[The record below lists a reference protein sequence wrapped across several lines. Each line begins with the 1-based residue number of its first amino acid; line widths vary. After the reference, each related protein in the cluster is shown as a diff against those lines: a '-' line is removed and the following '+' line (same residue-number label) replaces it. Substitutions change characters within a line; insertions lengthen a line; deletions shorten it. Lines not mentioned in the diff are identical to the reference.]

1 MAVNTNTLA
10 GILAASKTTKP
21 KPAAPGSGQI
31 RYVPSYAN
39 PTATAKQNTI
49 NKSLATASKPVN
61 QRGVAIPAGA
71 TNAASLASANAINTA
86 AARVNQP
93 TSTTT
98 PVNVTGGGTYQ
109 GYEPMAIDGD
119 PSIAGPV
126 QVQPETVTPGTAET
140 AAAEEAAPQY
150 SVYDDPFYQQ
160 ALQGAQSQFNL
171 ERIGALGTKAYQEM
185 GINRELQGRP
195 ATAEA
200 ERRRLAGNYAARG
213 MGGGRAG
220 VLSRAEAEVNAREL
234 TARTGL
240 REQMA
245 ELNRQFVGQFGAD
258 GSDWLGT
265 LRGSQAQQA
274 AIQTALQNR
283 LAGLTTV
290 G

>member
-1 MAVNTNTLA
+1 M
-10 GILAASKTTKP
+10 
-21 KPAAPGSGQI
+21 
-31 RYVPSYAN
+31 
-39 PTATAKQNTI
+39 
-49 NKSLATASKPVN
+49 
-61 QRGVAIPAGA
+61 
-71 TNAASLASANAINTA
+71 
-86 AARVNQP
+86 
-93 TSTTT
+93 
-98 PVNVTGGGTYQ
+98 
-109 GYEPMAIDGD
+109 
-119 PSIAGPV
+119 
-126 QVQPETVTPGTAET
+126 PEA
-140 AAAEEAAPQY
+140 AAAEEAAAPAY

-171 ERIGALGTKAYQEM
+171 ERTNALGTKAYQEM
-185 GINRELQGRP
+185 AINRELRDRP

-220 VLSRAEAEVNAREL
+220 VLSRAEAEVNARER

-245 ELNRQFVGQFGAD
+245 ELNRQFVGQFGAE
-258 GSDWLGT
+258 GTDWLGT
-265 LRGSQAQQA
+265 LRGSQAQQS